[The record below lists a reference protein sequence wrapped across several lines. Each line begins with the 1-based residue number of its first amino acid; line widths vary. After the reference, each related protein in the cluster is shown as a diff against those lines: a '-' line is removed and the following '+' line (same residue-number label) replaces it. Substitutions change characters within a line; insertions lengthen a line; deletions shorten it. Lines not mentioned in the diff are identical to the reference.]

1 MFVNYKNC
9 SLFCECLNVFIM
21 AQQQTEKYSDDEV
34 LIAKFSKALGHPA
47 RVSILKFLSTLDSC
61 YFGNIC
67 DELSIAKSTVSQ
79 HLDELKNAGLIQGTI
94 VPPKVYYCINKEN
107 WKKAQVILNS
117 FFETFEVSE

>member
-1 MFVNYKNC
+1 
-9 SLFCECLNVFIM
+9 M
-21 AQQQTEKYSDDEV
+21 AQQQTENYSEDEI
-34 LIAKFSKALGHPA
+34 LIAKFTKALGHPA

-107 WKKAQVILNS
+107 WKKSQEILNA
-117 FFETFEVSE
+117 FFKTIKVSQ

>member
-1 MFVNYKNC
+1 
-9 SLFCECLNVFIM
+9 M
-21 AQQQTEKYSDDEV
+21 AQQQTENYSEDEIQ
-34 LIAKFSKALGHPA
+34 IAKFSKALGHPA

-107 WKKAQVILNS
+107 WKKTQEILTA
-117 FFETFEVSE
+117 FFETIKVSQ

>member
-1 MFVNYKNC
+1 
-9 SLFCECLNVFIM
+9 M
-21 AQQQTEKYSDDEV
+21 AQQQTENYSEDEI

-107 WKKAQVILNS
+107 WKKAQKNLTS
-117 FFETFEVSE
+117 FFDTLNISQ

>member
-1 MFVNYKNC
+1 
-9 SLFCECLNVFIM
+9 M
-21 AQQQTEKYSDDEV
+21 AQQQTENYSQDEI

-47 RVSILKFLSTLDSC
+47 RVSILKFLSNLDSC

-107 WKKAQVILNS
+107 WKKAQEILTL
-117 FFETFEVSE
+117 FFEAIKVSQ